1 MYLFN
6 GPDFLEKSAQ
16 LFENIKGVV
25 GRVVENIELNDMIS
39 MKKFVKFWLLDAKR
53 IVTFCREIYE
63 IRNSLNSLSNL
74 LNYF

>member
-39 MKKFVKFWLLDAKR
+39 MKKFVKF
-53 IVTFCREIYE
+53 
-63 IRNSLNSLSNL
+63 
-74 LNYF
+74 